1 MLIQDNG
8 DPIDSLAQVIYPNI
22 EERIEDLKY
31 LQNRAILS
39 PTLDVVDA
47 VNEYMIEKMSGDCHK
62 YFSSNTV
69 CKSDST
75 GDMLGDVH
83 TPEFLNSIKCSGVPT
98 HA

>member
-31 LQNRAILS
+31 LQNRAILA

-47 VNEYMIEKMSGDCHK
+47 VNEYMIENMSGDYHK

-75 GDMLGDVH
+75 GYVRR
-83 TPEFLNSIKCSGVPT
+83 CA